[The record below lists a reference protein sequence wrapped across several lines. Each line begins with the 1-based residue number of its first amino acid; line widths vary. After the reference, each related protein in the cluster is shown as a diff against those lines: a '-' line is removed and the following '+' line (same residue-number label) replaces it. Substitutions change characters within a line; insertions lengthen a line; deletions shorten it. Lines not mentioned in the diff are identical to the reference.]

1 MTSTALRLAGLSAI
15 ASSMGIVTGG
25 DSKVLFEGAILQ
37 LLGHP
42 GLDVLM
48 KLTAVNATLLAFP
61 LSDDLPSSLERVG
74 TNSSCVERHL
84 CTMDSAIDDVEVGS
98 SETKA
103 ARVNFVK
110 VAEDFKLKLGRE
122 SRERVPIAARRNEG

>member
-1 MTSTALRLAGLSAI
+1 
-15 ASSMGIVTGG
+15 MGIVASG

-48 KLTAVNATLLAFP
+48 KLTSVNPTLLALP
-61 LSDDLPSSLERVG
+61 LSDDLPSSLERIG

-84 CTMDSAIDDVEVGS
+84 CTVNSAIDDVEVGC

-103 ARVNFVK
+103 ARVNLVK

-122 SRERVPIAARRNEG
+122 SWERVSMAARRNKG